1 MEMARANL
9 LTRIFLVFGVVL
21 ILPCAIIFQI
31 LRVQFME
38 GDNLRSLWSAQAVE
52 TIRIQ
57 AQRGNIYDASGRI
70 LVTNTTTYSVAVDP
84 LAPGATAEG
93 MAMVAGIIG
102 YITGNGSD
110 MYNRRIRQAPR
121 GSRYI
126 VLGRDFDRTVYDSL
140 RSHRLRGLILEENYR
155 RRYNFESLASHSLG
169 HVNHELTGMMG
180 IESSYNRYLGGRDG
194 IQQVRKDS
202 RGRVKE
208 FVGAPR
214 RKPVQGNSVH
224 TTIDARI
231 QAIVEE
237 ELREGVA
244 RSRAQKGTIVVVEPS
259 TGRVVALA
267 NYPDFNPNSPGSTP
281 EANRRNTAI
290 ADMIEPGSTFKL
302 VTAVAALEQGV
313 VSLDEV
319 FETPENGR
327 RLIHGQWMRDHDPLG
342 TLTFRQAFEKSS
354 NVATAEVS
362 MRLERDT
369 FYQYVRNFG
378 FGTATSIDLP
388 GEETGRLQQPY
399 NWSLVT
405 QPWMSVGYEVQ
416 VTPLQVAMAYASFA
430 NGGQLMRPYIVERVT
445 DENGRTILENKPKV
459 IRQTVS
465 PATIRELM
473 PVLQGVVSDEGTAQ
487 FAAIEGLSIAGKT
500 GTAQKFIDG
509 RYRARYRASFVG
521 FYPAEQPKYVAYIM
535 LDEPRTSIFGGF
547 IAGPIFRNIA
557 NRMMGVDQS
566 IQHYVQTQISPPD
579 ERVAPF
585 LTGMNIDA
593 AARLL
598 QHQNIRFT
606 TEGSGAFVVGQSHR
620 AGNPLQN
627 GDIIT
632 LTVSPFPV
640 GLARLV
646 NEAEG
651 NEGNESDIL
660 SGRIPDVRGMSMRE
674 AVLTLRRAGYEVN
687 RNGSGTVHTQFPE
700 AGAAM
705 QPGRTVSVRGRARP
719 MEQLVSEGR
728 VGR

>member
-1 MEMARANL
+1 MEMGRANL
-9 LTRIFLVFGVVL
+9 LARTFLVFGVVL

-31 LRVQFME
+31 FRVQFME
-38 GDNLRSLWSAQAVE
+38 GESLRSLWSAQAVE
-52 TIRIQ
+52 SIRIQ
-57 AQRGNIYDASGRI
+57 AQRGNIYDSSGRI

-93 MAMVAGIIG
+93 MGQVASIIG
-102 YITGNGSD
+102 HITGDGSD
-110 MYNRRIRQAPR
+110 AYNRRIRQAPR

-169 HVNHELTGMMG
+169 HVNRELTGMMG
-180 IESSYNRYLGGRDG
+180 IESSYNRFLSGQDG
-194 IQQVRKDS
+194 VQQVRKDS

-214 RKPVQGNSVH
+214 KKPVQGNSVH

-237 ELREGVA
+237 ELRDGVIRA
-244 RSRAQKGTIVVVEPS
+244 RAQKGTIVVVEPS

-267 NYPDFNPNSPGSTP
+267 NYPDFNPNSPGGTP
-281 EANRRNTAI
+281 EGNRRNTAI

-302 VTAVAALEQGV
+302 VTAVAALEQNKV
-313 VSLDEV
+313 KLDEV

-342 TLTFRQAFEKSS
+342 TLTFSQAIEKSS
-354 NVATAEVS
+354 NVATAEVA
-362 MRLERDT
+362 MRLDRDT

-416 VTPLQVAMAYASFA
+416 VTPLQMAMAYASFA

-445 DENGRTILENKPKV
+445 NENGRVIHENKPKV
-459 IRQTVS
+459 IRRTVERR
-465 PATIRELM
+465 TIAALM
-473 PVLQGVVSDEGTAQ
+473 PVLQNVVSEEGTAQ

-509 RYRARYRASFVG
+509 RYQARYRASFVG
-521 FYPAEQPKYVAYIM
+521 FYPAEEPKYVAYIM
-535 LDEPRTSIFGGF
+535 LDEPRTSIYGGF
-547 IAGPIFRNIA
+547 MAGPIFRNIA

-566 IQHYVQTQISPPD
+566 IQHYVQNEISD
-579 ERVAPF
+579 SEENVAPL

-598 QHQNIRFT
+598 QHQQIRFS
-606 TEGSGAFVVGQSHR
+606 TEGTGTNVVGQSHR
-620 AGNPLQN
+620 AGDSLLN
-627 GDIIT
+627 GDVIT
-632 LTVSPFPV
+632 LTVLPFPV
-640 GLARLV
+640 GLAGV
-646 NEAEG
+646 MDITEGENDEA
-651 NEGNESDIL
+651 DVL
-660 SGRIPDVRGMSMRE
+660 PGRIPDVRGMSMRE
-674 AVLTLRRAGYEVN
+674 AVLTLRRAGYEVT
-687 RNGSGTVHTQFPE
+687 RNGSGTVHSQFPD
-700 AGAAM
+700 AGAVM
-705 QPGRTVSVRGRARP
+705 QPGRTVSVRGRARS

>member
-9 LTRIFLVFGVVL
+9 LARIFLVFGVLL

-38 GDNLRSLWSAQAVE
+38 GENLRSLWSAQAVE
-52 TIRIQ
+52 TINIQ

-93 MAMVAGIIG
+93 MATVAGIIG
-102 YITGNGSD
+102 HITGNGSD

-121 GSRYI
+121 GARYI

-214 RKPVQGNSVH
+214 RQPVQGNSVH

-237 ELREGVA
+237 ELREGVVRA
-244 RSRAQKGTIVVVEPS
+244 RAQKGTIVVVEPA

-281 EANRRNTAI
+281 EANRRNMAI

-302 VTAVAALEQGV
+302 VTAVAALEQRV

-319 FETPENGR
+319 FETPDNGR

-354 NVATAEVS
+354 NVATAEVA

-430 NGGQLMRPYIVERVT
+430 NGGRLMRPYIVERVT
-445 DENGRTILENKPKV
+445 DENGRIIMENKPKV
-459 IRQTVS
+459 IRQTVA

-473 PVLQGVVSDEGTAQ
+473 PVLQGVVSEEGTAQ

-521 FYPAEQPKYVAYIM
+521 FYPVEEPKYVAYIM

-547 IAGPIFRNIA
+547 MAGPIFRNIA

-566 IQHYVQTQISPPD
+566 IQHYVQTEISAPE
-579 ERVAPF
+579 ERIAPF

-598 QHQNIRFT
+598 QHQDIRFS
-606 TEGSGAFVVGQSHR
+606 TEGSGSFVVGQSHR
-620 AGNPLQN
+620 AGNALQN
-627 GDIIT
+627 GDVIT

-640 GLARLV
+640 GLAGLV

-651 NEGNESDIL
+651 NEGDESNIL
-660 SGRIPDVRGMSMRE
+660 PGRIPDVRGMSMRE

-687 RNGSGTVHTQFPE
+687 RNGSGTVHAQFPE